1 MQANA
6 ADEDDAPDALDIA
19 DEDEVLFRRMRMR
32 QLVLLMPF
40 LRWNETSNTGRSF
53 TMMMSS

>member
-32 QLVLLMPF
+32 QLAYLILVTDTTDGVCVNIFCPV
-40 LRWNETSNTGRSF
+40 
-53 TMMMSS
+53 